1 MLRAMER
8 FSRLVVTLALAA
20 APALAQAPARLSPA
34 EFGALSQRL
43 SEPPGYF
50 NTDNL
55 ISNED
60 SYLHAVTGLKRN
72 GVRGGA
78 YLGVGP
84 DQNFSYIA
92 VIRPDIAFIMDIRRD
107 NLLEQLLFKAL
118 FHSARSR
125 MEFLCLL
132 FGKPLPADTAGWAQ
146 ADIAWLLRAATGV
159 AGDPAAAD
167 RAARLVRAVVTT
179 FGIPLSAEDLA
190 TIARFH
196 ERFMRAGPGLRM
208 TTFGR
213 PEREDYPTYGELLS
227 QTDLEGRHANYLAR
241 EADFQFVKSL
251 EERNL
256 IVPVVGDLAGPKA
269 VRAIGRYLAEH
280 REQVAAFYTSN
291 VEFYLFQA
299 GSFERFA
306 ANVAALPHDEKSVII
321 RSYFPYGRP
330 HPQAVPGYLSVQLLQ
345 TFDALLA
352 TQRTGGYRGYGDLVT
367 RDLLSTPRPPAPR

>member
-1 MLRAMER
+1 MER
-8 FSRLVVTLALAA
+8 FARLAVALALAA
-20 APALAQAPARLSPA
+20 APVRAQAPARLSPT
-34 EFGALSQRL
+34 EFGALVQRL

-60 SYLHAVTGLKRN
+60 SYLHAVTGLTRN
-72 GVRGGA
+72 GVSGGA

-92 VIRPDIAFIMDIRRD
+92 AIRPDIAFIIDIRRD

-132 FGKPLPADTAGWAQ
+132 FGKPLPADTAGWAG
-146 ADIAWLLRAATGV
+146 ADIAWLLHAVNAV
-159 AGDPAAAD
+159 PPDPAAQAYAD
-167 RAARLVRAVVTT
+167 ALVRAAVTA
-179 FGIPLSAEDLA
+179 FGIPLSAADLA

-196 ERFMRAGPGLRM
+196 QTFMQQGPGLRM

-213 PEREDYPTYGELLS
+213 PERMDYPTYGELLL
-227 QTDLEGRHANYLAR
+227 QTDLEGHHASYLAR
-241 EADFQFVKSL
+241 EADFQFVRSL

-256 IVPVVGDLAGPKA
+256 VVPVVGDLAGSQA
-269 VRAIGRYLAEH
+269 VRAIARYLAEH
-280 REQVAAFYTSN
+280 GERVSAFYTSN
-291 VEFYLFQA
+291 VEFYLFQD
-299 GSFERFA
+299 GSFGRYA

-321 RSYFPYGRP
+321 RSYFPYGQS
-330 HPQAVPGYLSVQLLQ
+330 HPQAVAGYLSVQLLE
-345 TFDALLA
+345 TMDAFVA
-352 TQRTGGYRGYGDLVT
+352 AQRAGGYRSYGELVT
-367 RDLLSTPRPPAPR
+367 TNLLQPR